1 MTLVKSPLVVTIRL
15 LQQSCSSFTTVA
27 SLASAR
33 PKWKISESTNSSDS
47 KAIPNCSIESA
58 NFMKTEREDA
68 LYQYSRAAFK
78 DHPQLEDG

>member
-33 PKWKISESTNSSDS
+33 PKWKITESPNPSEAN
-47 KAIPNCSIESA
+47 AIPNYSKEDS
-58 NFMKTEREDA
+58 NLVKTERKDA

-78 DHPQLEDG
+78 DHPQLENV